1 MRQSG
6 TCTPCAEVIAPMN
19 KARFEA
25 FSDSVFAFA
34 ITLLALGFVLPELN
48 YRTNAALTHSLL
60 RLWPNLIAYA
70 LSFSVIGIMWQN
82 HHALF
87 RFVRQLDR
95 KTVFW
100 NLLLLAATVLIPFAT
115 TTLGAYPTFP
125 ASTFL
130 YGIVLT
136 TCATFY
142 NLMLMHLVRADAFDS
157 AVGKDAIEATVRGYR
172 TGWLVYVGAT
182 IIALVLPILSFALYL
197 AIVGYFLI
205 PRGADADFPLSA
217 RRW

>member
-1 MRQSG
+1 
-6 TCTPCAEVIAPMN
+6 MN

-25 FSDSVFAFA
+25 FSDGVFAFA
-34 ITLLALGFVLPELN
+34 ITLLALGFVLPELHAPSN
-48 YRTNAALTHSLL
+48 RVLATALL

-70 LSFSVIGIMWQN
+70 LSFSVIGLMWQN

-87 RFVRQLDR
+87 RLVRYVDR

-115 TTLGAYPTFP
+115 TTLGSYPTLSSS
-125 ASTFL
+125 AFL
-130 YGIVLT
+130 YGIVLS

-142 NLMLMHLVRADAFDS
+142 NLMLTHLVHSDAFAPEVEPS
-157 AVGKDAIEATVRGYR
+157 AITSTVRGYR
-172 TGWLVYVGAT
+172 IGWLVYVGAT
-182 IIALVLPILSFALYL
+182 LVALVLPVVSFGAYL
-197 AIVGYFLI
+197 AIVIYFLV
-205 PRGADADFPLSA
+205 PRGADSDAPLSA